1 MEQYVREKRE
11 LQIRD
16 GKIHSEIW
24 RLVRMAGT
32 APLIVKLQQEL
43 HANQVRVRTLD
54 YLMKYDVPDTSRD
67 PSEPDI

>member
-1 MEQYVREKRE
+1 MEKYRKEKLD

-43 HANQVRVRTLD
+43 DANRVRIRTLD
-54 YLMKYDVPDTSRD
+54 YLMEHDIPGSPGD
-67 PSEPDI
+67 PSESDI